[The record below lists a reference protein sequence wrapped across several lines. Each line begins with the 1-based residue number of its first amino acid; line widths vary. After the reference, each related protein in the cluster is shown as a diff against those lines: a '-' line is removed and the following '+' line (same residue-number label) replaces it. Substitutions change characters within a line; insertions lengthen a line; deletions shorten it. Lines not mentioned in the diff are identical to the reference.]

1 MARRY
6 KLLAVLFLLEII
18 LLNGSLVWAAE
29 GIVSKVA
36 DPSGSF
42 CHLKF
47 TAIKEETLF
56 SDRPV
61 LKDPSEGDVI
71 DFYGACN
78 YDPLGKEAIRS
89 QRAEYQYRMRK
100 EYGRGD

>member
-1 MARRY
+1 MARRN
-6 KLLAVLFLLEII
+6 KLLSVLFLLGIFPFD
-18 LLNGSLVWAAE
+18 GSLAWAAE

-36 DPSGSF
+36 DPSGSY

-56 SDRPV
+56 SERPV
-61 LKDPSEGDVI
+61 LKDPSEGDLI
-71 DFYGACN
+71 DFYGPCN